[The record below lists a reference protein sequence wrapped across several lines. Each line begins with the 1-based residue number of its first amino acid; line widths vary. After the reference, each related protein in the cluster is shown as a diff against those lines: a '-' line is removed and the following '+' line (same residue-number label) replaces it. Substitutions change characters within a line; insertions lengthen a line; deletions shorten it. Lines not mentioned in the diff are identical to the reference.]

1 MNKDFES
8 FYNEVK
14 DNNEIKSVWA
24 KTNEELIRRNKRA
37 IYISIVV
44 LLIANIF
51 IIRYASNFFPAFKL
65 PFLAGNQEQIISGSD
80 IFGICIGCLFVIT
93 MNVLIFAIIH
103 SCVFIGATR
112 NYSEQYKGIIIKKL
126 LDNFFD
132 EVEYKPEEK
141 MPVMTYKECNYES
154 FDEYHSEDFMD
165 GIINHLHIQMAE
177 VHTIEVYYE
186 RNSEGQQ
193 ERHER
198 TLFEG
203 LFAKIRLDK
212 DTYNTLKI
220 FAKNNMFLKNR
231 LDMDSQEFEKYF
243 DVSSTSKITGM
254 KVLTHSVMETL
265 LKYKESFGN
274 YFDINIIND
283 NLYIRYST
291 SNAFE
296 SKFTSKEIVD
306 KTFLYNHYNAV
317 KFVSSLATTIIDI
330 IHDTTF

>member
-24 KTNEELIRRNKRA
+24 KTNEELKKRNKMA

-44 LLIANIF
+44 LLIANFF
-51 IIRYASNFFPAFKL
+51 IIRYAYNFFPAFKL
-65 PFLAGNQEQIISGSD
+65 PLLAGNQEPITSSSD
-80 IFGICIGCLFVIT
+80 IFNLCIGCLFVIT
-93 MNVLIFAIIH
+93 INIIIFAIIH
-103 SCVFIGATR
+103 SCVFIGATK
-112 NYSEQYKGIIIKKL
+112 NYSEQYKGIIIKQL
-126 LDNFFD
+126 LDNFFS
-132 EVEYKPEEK
+132 EVDYKPNEK

-154 FDEYHSEDFMD
+154 FDEYHSEDFME
-165 GIINHLHIQMAE
+165 GIINNLPIQMAE

-186 RNSEGQQ
+186 KDSEGQE

-243 DVSSTSKITGM
+243 DVSSTNKITGM

-265 LKYKESFGN
+265 LKYKESFGK

-317 KFVSSLATTIIDI
+317 KFVSSLATTIIDT